1 MRLCLAAFLL
11 LLASAAAQA
20 EPPPGFVRLADLAPG
35 IAQDIRYAGAENFTG
50 RPVPGYAKAECWLA
64 RPAAEALAKAQ
75 DEAQR
80 EGLGLVVYDCYRPQK
95 ATDAFLRWA
104 RDPSD
109 QARKADYYPGVDK
122 GALFAQG
129 YIGARSGHSL
139 GATVDLGLTKA
150 GAPLDFGSPFDLFD
164 PRSATGS
171 KAVSPQA
178 QANRAKLAALMARHG
193 FANYP
198 REWWHYTLK
207 SAKGLKPLDVD
218 IR

>member
-1 MRLCLAAFLL
+1 MRHRLAILL
-11 LLASAAAQA
+11 LLAPVAARA
-20 EPPPGFVRLADLAPG
+20 EPPAGFVRLGDIAPG
-35 IAQDIRYAGAENFTG
+35 IAQDIRYAGSENFTG

-64 RPAAEALAKAQ
+64 RAAAQALAKAQ
-75 DEAQR
+75 AEAQR

-109 QARKADYYPGVDK
+109 QARKAEFYPAIDK
-122 GALFAQG
+122 SELFVRG

-139 GATVDLGLTKA
+139 GATVDIGLTKA
-150 GAPLDFGSPFDLFD
+150 GAPLDFGSGFDLFD
-164 PRSATGS
+164 SRSATGS

-178 QANRAKLAALMARHG
+178 QANRAKLAALMGRHG

-198 REWWHYTLK
+198 REWWHYTLR
-207 SAKGLKPLDVD
+207 SARGLKPLDVD

>member
-1 MRLCLAAFLL
+1 MRLCLAALI
-11 LLASAAAQA
+11 LLASAAARA

-50 RPVPGYAKAECWLA
+50 RPVPGYAKAECWLERA
-64 RPAAEALAKAQ
+64 AAEALTKAQ

-80 EGLGLVVYDCYRPQK
+80 EGLGLVVFDCYRPQK

-109 QARKADYYPGVDK
+109 QARKAEFYPAVDK
-122 GALFAQG
+122 ARLFELG

-139 GATVDLGLTKA
+139 GATVDLGLTRA
-150 GAPLDFGSPFDLFD
+150 GAPLDFGSRFDLFD

-171 KAVSPQA
+171 KAVPPQA